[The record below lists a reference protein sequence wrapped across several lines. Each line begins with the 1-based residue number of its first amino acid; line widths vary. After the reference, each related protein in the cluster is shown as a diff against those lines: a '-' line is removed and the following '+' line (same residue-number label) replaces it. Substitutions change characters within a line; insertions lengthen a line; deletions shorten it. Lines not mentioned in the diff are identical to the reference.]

1 MSLAT
6 VGNYQNSPHTIF
18 NQGLFEVSTTQK
30 HRLGTVR
37 ELDDGRRFVY
47 CSNTAA
53 EIGAGILISKAAAPA
68 DATVAAAD
76 VTFGGTVGS
85 KVVSV
90 TISGTPTLNLYRDG
104 FLSIKAGAGVG
115 EQYKVRGNSADDT
128 PASGR
133 FTLYLYD
140 ALRTLWVA
148 ANTTIGL
155 WENSYKSLLL
165 NPAVSGATATTEET
179 AMGLTTRIVPA
190 SSYFWAQTW
199 GLATGYVTASTSG
212 DEPDERALVAGTTAG
227 YFLSVTARGAER
239 ALGHLIEGADVTDG
253 ETNLIFLTIS

>member
-1 MSLAT
+1 MTAGI
-6 VGNYQNSPHTIF
+6 GNYQEEKPTAYV
-18 NQGLFEVSTTQK
+18 QGLFELSTVQK

-53 EIGAGILISKAAAPA
+53 QIGAGILISKAAAPA

-85 KVVSV
+85 KKVSV
-90 TISGTPTLNLYRDG
+90 TISATPTLNLYRDG
-104 FLSIKAGAGVG
+104 FLIITAGAGVG
-115 EQYKVRGNSADDT
+115 EMYKIKGNTADDD
-128 PASGR
+128 PATGR

-148 ANTTIGL
+148 ANTTISL
-155 WENSYKSLLL
+155 WENSYKNLLL

-179 AMGLTTRIVPA
+179 AMGLTTQIIPA
-190 SSYFWAQTW
+190 SNYFWAQTW

-212 DEPDERALVAGTTAG
+212 DEPDERPLVAGTTAG

-239 ALGHLIEGADVTDG
+239 VLGHLLEGADVTDG